1 MYHTLVF
8 YICFDK
14 NCNTYKLLN
23 FFRNMFNNSKAIK
36 IYCCIIC
43 NILHMP
49 HPFFQ
54 VNHFFN
60 KHSQIWVH
68 FDIFVFQISQ
78 WIRVALKS
86 HNSLTSLCQ
95 CLLLFALNLL
105 TFFFFFS
112 IWVFFIAP
120 LPNIFSNKL
129 PPNVPKNI
137 LRNQSSCYFIIKP
150 ESSRTLTTF
159 MIYLLFLLLKSTTN
173 PSSVINAVVFRTKSN
188 RDKVAVM
195 DVLSQEFLF

>member
-1 MYHTLVF
+1 MKSIHTFMYHKLVF

-14 NCNTYKLLN
+14 NCNTYKCLN

-54 VNHFFN
+54 VNHIFN

-68 FDIFVFQISQ
+68 FDIIVFQISQ
-78 WIRVALKS
+78 WIKVALKS
-86 HNSLTSLCQ
+86 HASLTSLCQ

-105 TFFFFFS
+105 PFYFFFLYGFS
-112 IWVFFIAP
+112 LQLLYLTYFLINYH
-120 LPNIFSNKL
+120 LMY
-129 PPNVPKNI
+129 
-137 LRNQSSCYFIIKP
+137 LRTY
-150 ESSRTLTTF
+150 
-159 MIYLLFLLLKSTTN
+159 
-173 PSSVINAVVFRTKSN
+173 
-188 RDKVAVM
+188 
-195 DVLSQEFLF
+195 